1 MNISIDQSTQHFLMS
16 VNIWLFVVFYASK
29 NWGKERKFIWH
40 QLLLVNGSWY
50 PFSYAHIQ
58 RGSTFLSVIDLP
70 ICPFPLSFFFIHRR
84 SPWFFFTIWVIFRI
98 LITRGRSPRSANRWV
113 LYSMMIVFQE
123 MTLDYKIPV
132 IQ

>member
-1 MNISIDQSTQHFLMS
+1 MNISIDQSTQYFLMS

-40 QLLLVNGSWY
+40 ELLLVNGSWY
-50 PFSYAHIQ
+50 PFSYAPIQ
-58 RGSTFLSVIDLP
+58 KRINFSFSHWPPHLSV
-70 ICPFPLSFFFIHRR
+70 SFVFLFIHR
-84 SPWFFFTIWVIFRI
+84 WLAWVFFTIWVIFRI

>member
-16 VNIWLFVVFYASK
+16 VNIVFYASK

-58 RGSTFLSVIDLP
+58 KGSTFLSVIDLP
-70 ICPFPLSFFFIHRR
+70 ICPFPLSFFYS
-84 SPWFFFTIWVIFRI
+84 SPIALVFFTIWVIFRI

-113 LYSMMIVFQE
+113 LYSMTIVFQE
-123 MTLDYKIPV
+123 MTVDYKIPV